1 MTMSNLKFI
10 LCPGQTQMKPI
21 YLLYAVLIGLSPLI
35 VGELVAQV
43 DPHSP
48 YAYIPWYTFLTLP
61 ISIILGLTL
70 AIVR

>member
-1 MTMSNLKFI
+1 MN
-10 LCPGQTQMKPI
+10 PI

-43 DPHSP
+43 DPYSP

-61 ISIILGLTL
+61 VAVILGLTL
-70 AIVR
+70 TVMK